1 MRTRAATNGARGLSN
16 RMRGNSSD
24 GGEMS
29 KLNCLGT
36 KWLMAAV
43 CAVALAGL
51 ATAQNQVLGRVDITG
66 TSKIDKS
73 SGVWVDGQYVG
84 FVKELKGNKKLLLL
98 PGEHEI
104 AIRQSGYIEQ
114 VQKVTVEPGQT
125 TTISVHME
133 KDPKAEFPAG
143 ATAEV
148 KLEVSPD
155 RAAVFIDGAYVGS
168 VREFSGI
175 GRAMLVAP
183 GKHQVK
189 IGLPGYQDFTSEIVL
204 RPNQKMT
211 LKTDLIPGSITQAGA
226 PIKNN

>member
-1 MRTRAATNGARGLSN
+1 
-16 RMRGNSSD
+16 
-24 GGEMS
+24 MS
-29 KLNCLGT
+29 KARRLGMS
-36 KWLMAAV
+36 WAIVGV
-43 CAVALAGL
+43 CALALAGI
-51 ATAQNQVLGRVDITG
+51 AAAQNQVLGRVDITG
-66 TSKIDKS
+66 ISKIDKS

-84 FVKELKGNKKLLLL
+84 FVKELKGDKKLLLL

-104 AIRQSGYIEQ
+104 AIRQAGYVEQ

-148 KLEVSPD
+148 KLEVTPD
-155 RAAVFIDGAYVGS
+155 RAAVFIDGGYVGS
-168 VREFSGI
+168 VREFSGM

-189 IGLPGYQDFTSEIVL
+189 IGLAGYQDFTSEIEL

-211 LKTDLIPGSITQAGA
+211 IKTDLIPGSITQAGTA
-226 PIKNN
+226 IKKN

>member
-1 MRTRAATNGARGLSN
+1 
-16 RMRGNSSD
+16 
-24 GGEMS
+24 MS
-29 KLNCLGT
+29 WAIVG
-36 KWLMAAV
+36 V
-43 CAVALAGL
+43 CALALAGI
-51 ATAQNQVLGRVDITG
+51 AAAQNQVLGRVHITG
-66 TSKIDKS
+66 ISKIDKS

-84 FVKELKGNKKLLLL
+84 FVKELKGDKKLLLL

-104 AIRQSGYIEQ
+104 AIRQAGYVEQ

-148 KLEVSPD
+148 KLEVTPD
-155 RAAVFIDGAYVGS
+155 RAAVFIDGGYVGS
-168 VREFSGI
+168 VREFSGM

-189 IGLPGYQDFTSEIVL
+189 IGLAGYQDFTSEIEL

-211 LKTDLIPGSITQAGA
+211 IKTDLIPGSITQAGTA
-226 PIKNN
+226 IKKD